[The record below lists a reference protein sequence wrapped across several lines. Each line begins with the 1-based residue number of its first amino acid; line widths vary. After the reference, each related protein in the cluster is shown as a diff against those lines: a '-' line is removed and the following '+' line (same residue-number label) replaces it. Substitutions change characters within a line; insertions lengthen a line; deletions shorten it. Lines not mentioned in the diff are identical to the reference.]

1 MLYINVSYIFSYI
14 LIFTFLSVFIFGDLT
29 VFSFFYLPLSF
40 LSLLLP
46 YFISQLFGSH
56 PFQN

>member
-1 MLYINVSYIFSYI
+1 MYHYCFIYSNLHF
-14 LIFTFLSVFIFGDLT
+14 SVFIFRDLA
-29 VFSFFYLPLSF
+29 VFSFFSLPLSF

-46 YFISQLFGSH
+46 YFISQLSGSH